1 MSRIGKLPISIPAG
15 VTITQGQDSVV
26 TVKGPKGELSQ
37 KVDPSIKVN
46 IADGQVTF
54 EIDENSPVN
63 IKQKQA
69 FHGLY
74 RALVNNMVVGVSEGY
89 KKESEGYKKE
99 MELVG
104 VGYRVSNQGNI
115 IEFSLGYTH
124 PIFIQLPKEVKV
136 ETKMERNQNPQII
149 LESAD
154 KQLLGMICAKIRS
167 FRMPEPYKG
176 KGILFK
182 GEVIRRKSGKSAS
195 AK

>member
-1 MSRIGKLPISIPAG
+1 MSRIGKLPISIPSG
-15 VTITQGQDSVV
+15 VTVAYSNNVV
-26 TVKGPKGELSQ
+26 SVKGPKGELSQ
-37 KVDPSIKVN
+37 YVDPSIKVN
-46 IADGQVTF
+46 IADGEVTM

-63 IKQKQA
+63 YKQKQA

-74 RALVNNMVVGVSEGY
+74 RSLVNNMVVGVSEGY
-89 KKESEGYKKE
+89 KKVL
-99 MELVG
+99 ELVG
-104 VGYRVSNQGNI
+104 VGYRVSNQGNL

-136 ETKMERNQNPQII
+136 ETKSERNQNPVVI
-149 LESAD
+149 LESCD
-154 KQLLGMICAKIRS
+154 KALLGLICAKIRS
-167 FRMPEPYKG
+167 FRKPEPYKG

>member
-1 MSRIGKLPISIPAG
+1 MSRIGKLPINIPAG
-15 VTITQGQDSVV
+15 VEISIDGNKI
-26 TVKGPKGELSQ
+26 TVKGKEGVLTQE
-37 KVDPSIKVN
+37 VNPSIKMN
-46 IADGQVTF
+46 YDKDNAELTF
-54 EIDENSPVN
+54 TIDEEYDPIN
-63 IKQKQA
+63 ISLKQKQA
-69 FHGLY
+69 YHGLY
-74 RALVNNMVVGVSEGY
+74 RALVHNMVVGVSQGY
-89 KKESEGYKKE
+89 EKQ

-104 VGYRVSNQGNI
+104 VGYRVSNQGNL

>member
-1 MSRIGKLPISIPAG
+1 MSRIGKLPINIPAG
-15 VTITQGQDSVV
+15 VTISHKDGIV

-37 KVDPSIKVN
+37 KLDSSILMKEE
-46 IADGQVTF
+46 DGHLTF

-74 RALVNNMVVGVSEGY
+74 RSLINNMVVGVSEGY
-89 KKESEGYKKE
+89 KKEL
-99 MELVG
+99 ELVG
-104 VGYRVSNQGNI
+104 VGYRVSNQGNL

-124 PIFIQLPKEVKV
+124 PIFIQLPSEVKV
-136 ETKMERNQNPQII
+136 ETKSERNQNPQII
-149 LESAD
+149 LESCD

-182 GEVIRRKSGKSAS
+182 SEVIRRKSGKSAA

>member
-15 VTITQGQDSVV
+15 VTVSQDSNGIV

-37 KVDPSIKVN
+37 KVDSSIKMT
-46 IADGQVTF
+46 IEDGHVVF
-54 EIDENSPVN
+54 AIDENSPVN

-74 RALVNNMVVGVSEGY
+74 RALVHNMVVGVSEGY
-89 KKESEGYKKE
+89 KKEL
-99 MELVG
+99 ELVG
-104 VGYRVSNQGNI
+104 VGYRVSNQGNL
-115 IEFSLGYTH
+115 IEFALGYTH

-136 ETKMERNQNPQII
+136 ETKSERNQNPQII
-149 LESAD
+149 LESCD
-154 KQLLGMICAKIRS
+154 KQLLGLICAKIRS

-176 KGILFK
+176 KGILFQ